1 MASVESPEPVLGAL
15 EGAPDASGV
24 LVVKLIGEIDI
35 SNATKL
41 GTALDAMI
49 TGVDEPVVVDLSGLE
64 FMDSSGIAMLL
75 RAVGGA
81 GSVEVR
87 NPSTVV
93 RRIIECTGL
102 TEILR
107 IHS

>member
-15 EGAPDASGV
+15 EGAPDDAGV
-24 LVVKLIGEIDI
+24 FVVKLIGEIDI
-35 SNATKL
+35 SNAATL
-41 GTALDAMI
+41 GAALDAMI
-49 TGVDEPVVVDLSGLE
+49 AGVDEPVAVDLSGLE

-107 IHS
+107 IGA